1 MADPTL
7 DELET
12 SRSGNARQINGH
24 FEGKRVFAIPREY
37 LDTLSGDY
45 MPSWKNTWPGDPPGG
60 GAWVRTPQINEFFV
74 ERFHPRREGFA
85 EVTCWYRTPTIRW
98 PSQQAQ
104 VTGVLKFTTGTKIEK
119 LGLEKPSTVAA
130 ERLKGVYTKVVSG
143 SEYVPV
149 PYPAWTI
156 EALAIASWNPRSLFA
171 YIGKINTAPAFGGA
185 AQAEELLFLGGESQE
200 PITTDDENSVWK
212 LQLHFAQQIGGWNNV
227 VGTQQWWKV
236 PTLVQVRDAAGA
248 DVTGQWQTIAVDE
261 PYPDANAVIDWDVTF
276 TMADHNVFDQML
288 GYS

>member
-1 MADPTL
+1 
-7 DELET
+7 
-12 SRSGNARQINGH
+12 
-24 FEGKRVFAIPREY
+24 
-37 LDTLSGDY
+37 
-45 MPSWKNTWPGDPPGG
+45 
-60 GAWVRTPQINEFFV
+60 
-74 ERFHPRREGFA
+74 
-85 EVTCWYRTPTIRW
+85 
-98 PSQQAQ
+98 
-104 VTGVLKFTTGTKIEK
+104 TTGTKIEK

-156 EALAIASWNPRSLFA
+156 EALAIASWNPRSLFG

-227 VGTQQWWKV
+227 VGTQKWWKA
-236 PTLVQVRDAAGA
+236 PTLVPARDG
-248 DVTGQWQTIAVDE
+248 DGVEIEGKWQTIAVDE
-261 PYPDANAVIDWDVTF
+261 PYPDAAAVITYDETF
-276 TMADHNVFDQML
+276 SFANFNVFDLML